1 MIGVARL
8 AQVADHVVGVQID
21 NESAQEDHC
30 TDDEPWITHPIG
42 VIRRIHRCDVEQ
54 PVALHVAVNQVPRH
68 RQAHDD
74 HRHLAVAAHQQREDK
89 RALEIMQL
97 KDQEEQQVRNI
108 AAHGR
113 DSPQVQHGNKHRHLH
128 QKPAYL
134 VVDGRS
140 PLLGAHLAVT
150 GVNKI
155 QRHKHDKANQSH
167 YKQEVVKEFYR
178 VQMIHNIIYDFS
190 INDLQFDYLRFAIY
204 LHGLSHPNYAQANCK
219 GTTIIRHLQAKSR
232 LFFPQACFFF
242 HLTNK
247 QTNHD
252 KCNPEPFT

>member
-1 MIGVARL
+1 MVGIARL

-21 NESAQEDHC
+21 DESAQEDHC
-30 TDDEPWITHPIG
+30 ADDEPRITHPIG

-74 HRHLAVAAHQQREDK
+74 HRHLTVATHQKWEDK

-97 KDQEEQQVRNI
+97 KNKEEQQVRYI

-113 DSPQVQHGNKHRHLH
+113 YTPQVQHGYKHRHLH

-140 PLLGAHLAVT
+140 PFLGTHLAVT
-150 GVNKI
+150 GIYKI
-155 QRHKHDKANQSH
+155 QCHKYNKSYQCHH
-167 YKQEVVKEFYR
+167 KQEVVKEFY
-178 VQMIHNIIYDFS
+178 
-190 INDLQFDYLRFAIY
+190 
-204 LHGLSHPNYAQANCK
+204 
-219 GTTIIRHLQAKSR
+219 
-232 LFFPQACFFF
+232 
-242 HLTNK
+242 
-247 QTNHD
+247 
-252 KCNPEPFT
+252 